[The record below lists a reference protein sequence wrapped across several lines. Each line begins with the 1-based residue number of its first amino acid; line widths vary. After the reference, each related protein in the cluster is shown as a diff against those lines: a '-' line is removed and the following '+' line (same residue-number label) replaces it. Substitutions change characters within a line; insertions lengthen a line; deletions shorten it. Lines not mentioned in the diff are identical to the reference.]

1 MNDSVACLSLLTH
14 TVLSYPGF
22 NTAKGDMVR
31 SILYPKPMNFK
42 LYRDAFRFLMC
53 LVSIAIIG
61 FIYSVVV
68 FAVKGGSAR
77 DIVVKSLVAVTVAI
91 PPVLPAAVATG
102 IMYAQKRLKKK
113 KIFCISPQRIN
124 VCGRIN
130 LVCFD
135 KTGTLTEDGLDLWGV
150 VPCSESSP
158 LLGAMACCHSLIVLD
173 GKIQGDPLDLKM
185 FEGTSWLPVDGLTIL
200 QQFPFSSS
208 LQRMSVVS
216 QVIESGEHLVF
227 LKGAPEMVIR
237 FCHPESV
244 PEDFYDELQ
253 QYTLQGFRV
262 IGLAYK
268 KIRQTKD
275 LSTESYTR

>member
-150 VPCSESSP
+150 VPCSESRSEP
-158 LLGAMACCHSLIVLD
+158 WGKLNMLSL
-173 GKIQGDPLDLKM
+173 
-185 FEGTSWLPVDGLTIL
+185 LPVDGLTIL